1 VADRTTDIGMAGGTA
16 FPSTRWSQLLG
27 SKDGPTRDYRQG
39 LERILL
45 EYWKPVYVY
54 VRRAWGKS
62 NEDAKDLAQSFFAD
76 VIEKD
81 LLSKYAPQRGRFRTF
96 LKAAL
101 KNFLA
106 DEYRT
111 AGRKKRGGGRVRI
124 PTDADV
130 LPLEELAAAPENA
143 TPEACFDRA
152 WANEIL
158 AAALV
163 DLKARLAAEKRGAA
177 YETLEIYDLAPP
189 PGESLGYRDVAQRLK
204 RTEAEVKADL
214 AYARQRLR
222 EALAERV
229 RLYCENDSDVFKE
242 LNDILSL

>member
-1 VADRTTDIGMAGGTA
+1 MVDRTTDIGAGGSS
-16 FPSTRWSQLLG
+16 FPSTQWSRLLQ
-27 SKDGPTRDYRQG
+27 SKDGADPDYRKG

-45 EYWKPVYVY
+45 EYWKPVYVF

-62 NEDAKDLAQSFFAD
+62 NEDAKDLTQGFFAE

-96 LKAAL
+96 LKTAL

-106 DEYRT
+106 DEIRT
-111 AGRKKRGGGRVRI
+111 AGRQKRGGGRVRI
-124 PTDADV
+124 PVDADV
-130 LPLEELAAAPENA
+130 MPLEEMASAPGHE

-158 AAALV
+158 AAALH
-163 DLKARLAAEKRGAA
+163 DLQKVLKAEKREAA
-177 YETLEIYDLAPP
+177 FQALEIYDLAPP
-189 PGESLGYRDVAQRLK
+189 PGESLGYREVAQRLG

-222 EALAERV
+222 EALAARV
-229 RLYCENDSDVFKE
+229 RLYCESDSDAFKE

>member
-1 VADRTTDIGMAGGTA
+1 MVDRTTELGQGGSS
-16 FPSTRWSQLLG
+16 FPSTRWSRLLK
-27 SKDGPTRDYRQG
+27 SKDGERPDYRAG

-62 NEDAKDLAQSFFAD
+62 NEDAKDLTQAFFTE

-81 LLSKYAPQRGRFRTF
+81 LLARYAPERGRFRNF
-96 LKAAL
+96 LKSAL

-106 DEYRT
+106 DEHRA
-111 AGRKKRGGGRVRI
+111 AGRQKRGGGKIRI
-124 PTDADV
+124 PIDAEV
-130 LPLEELAAAPENA
+130 APLEEMAAAPGHE

-158 AAALV
+158 AAALF
-163 DLKARLAAEKRGAA
+163 DLQRILKEEKREAA
-177 YETLEIYDLAPP
+177 FQALELYDLAPP
-189 PGESLGYRDVAQRLK
+189 PGESLGYREVAQRLK
-204 RTEAEVKADL
+204 RSEAEVKADL

-222 EALAERV
+222 QALAERV
-229 RLYCENDSDVFKE
+229 RLYCEDDQEVFTE

>member
-1 VADRTTDIGMAGGTA
+1 MSDRTTDIRPGGTA

-27 SKDGPTRDYRQG
+27 DKDGPNRNYRDG
-39 LERILL
+39 LERILT
-45 EYWKPVYVY
+45 EYWKPVYVF

-62 NEDAKDLAQSFFAD
+62 TEDAKDLTQAFFTE
-76 VIEKD
+76 VIDKD

-106 DEYRT
+106 DEHRT
-111 AGRKKRGGGRVRI
+111 AGRQKRGGGKVRI
-124 PTDADV
+124 PIDAEV
-130 LPLEELAAAPENA
+130 APLEELAAAPGGES
-143 TPEACFDRA
+143 PEACFDRA

-158 AAALV
+158 AAALS
-163 DLKARLAAEKRGAA
+163 DLQRELKAEKRERA

-189 PGESLGYRDVAQRLK
+189 PGESLGYREVAQRLK
-204 RTEAEVKADL
+204 RSEPEVKADL
-214 AYARQRLR
+214 AYARQKLR
-222 EALAERV
+222 QLLAERV

>member
-1 VADRTTDIGMAGGTA
+1 MADRTTDIGVGGTA

-27 SKDGPTRDYRQG
+27 SKDGPKRDYRDG

-45 EYWKPVYVY
+45 EYWKPVYVF

-62 NEDAKDLAQSFFAD
+62 NEDAKDLTQSFFAE

-106 DEYRT
+106 DEHRT
-111 AGRKKRGGGRVRI
+111 AGRQKRGGGKVRI
-124 PTDADV
+124 PNDADV
-130 LPLEELAAAPENA
+130 MPLEEMAAAPGSE

-163 DLKARLAAEKRGAA
+163 DLQRELKAEKREAA

-189 PGESLGYRDVAQRLK
+189 PGESLGYREVAQRLK
-204 RTEAEVKADL
+204 RSEAEVKADL
-214 AYARQRLR
+214 AYARQKLR
-222 EALAERV
+222 QVLAERV

>member
-1 VADRTTDIGMAGGTA
+1 MADRTTDIGVGGTA
-16 FPSTRWSQLLG
+16 FPSTKWSQLLG
-27 SKDGPTRDYRQG
+27 SKDGPKRNYRDG

-45 EYWKPVYVY
+45 EYWKPVYVF

-62 NEDAKDLAQSFFAD
+62 NEDAKDLTQSFFAE

-96 LKAAL
+96 LKTAL

-106 DEYRT
+106 DEHRT
-111 AGRKKRGGGRVRI
+111 AGRQKRGGGRVRL

-130 LPLEELAAAPENA
+130 MPLEEMASAPGSE

-152 WANEIL
+152 WANEVL
-158 AAALV
+158 AAALF
-163 DLKARLAAEKRGAA
+163 DLKRELAAEKRESA

-189 PGESLGYRDVAQRLK
+189 PGESLGYREVAQRLK
-204 RTEAEVKADL
+204 RSEAEVKADL
-214 AYARQRLR
+214 AYARQKLR
-222 EALAERV
+222 QVLAERV

>member
-1 VADRTTDIGMAGGTA
+1 MADRTTDLGPGGTA
-16 FPSTRWSQLLG
+16 FPSTKWSQLLG
-27 SKDGPTRDYRQG
+27 SKDGPRRDYRQA

-45 EYWKPVYVY
+45 EYWKPVYVF

-62 NEDAKDLAQSFFAD
+62 NEDAKDLTQSFFAE
-76 VIEKD
+76 VIEKY
-81 LLSKYAPQRGRFRTF
+81 LLGKYAPQRGRFRTF

-106 DEYRT
+106 DEHRT
-111 AGRKKRGGGRVRI
+111 SGRQKRGGGKVRI
-124 PTDADV
+124 PADADV
-130 LPLEELAAAPENA
+130 LPLEEMAAAPGSE

-152 WANEIL
+152 WANEVVT
-158 AAALV
+158 AALF
-163 DLKARLAAEKRGAA
+163 DLKRELKAEKRESA

-189 PGESLGYRDVAQRLK
+189 PGESLGYREVAKRLK
-204 RTEAEVKADL
+204 RSEAEVKADL
-214 AYARQRLR
+214 AYARQKLR
-222 EALAERV
+222 QVLAGRV